1 MPLRTRQGRPRSPV
15 SSSPSPRHARPDP
28 DHTRDLEL
36 EVASEVAASILSA
49 SSPLETYRRALAR
62 LTPLVG
68 ASFASV
74 FLRDRDDPDLLRLA
88 CAHNWPQSSAR
99 FLSDVRI
106 REGKGPTGRAVRQG
120 ASIEVEDIFAD
131 DSVGAWLEPARELGF
146 TSMTAHPLLAD
157 DRVFGALSFYFV
169 DRQQFDDR
177 ARTLLRIV
185 AHQLASTAERAHLT
199 VDLRADAAAERSARE
214 GESR

>member
-1 MPLRTRQGRPRSPV
+1 MTPSQ
-15 SSSPSPRHARPDP
+15 SPRRAPQDADHA
-28 DHTRDLEL
+28 RDLEL
-36 EVASEVAASILSA
+36 EVASEIAASILSA

-62 LTPLVG
+62 VTPLVG

-74 FLRDRDDPDLLRLA
+74 FLRDQDDPDLLRLA

-120 ASIEVEDIFAD
+120 VSVEVEDVFAD
-131 DSVGAWLEPARELGF
+131 DGVGAWLEPARELGF
-146 TSMTAHPLLAD
+146 ASMTAHPLLAD
-157 DRVFGALSFYFV
+157 DGVFGAVSFYFV
-169 DRQQFDDR
+169 ERQQFDER

-185 AHQLASTAERAHLT
+185 AHQLASTADRANLI
-199 VDLRADAAAERSARE
+199 VDLRADAAADRSGRE
-214 GESR
+214 GGSR